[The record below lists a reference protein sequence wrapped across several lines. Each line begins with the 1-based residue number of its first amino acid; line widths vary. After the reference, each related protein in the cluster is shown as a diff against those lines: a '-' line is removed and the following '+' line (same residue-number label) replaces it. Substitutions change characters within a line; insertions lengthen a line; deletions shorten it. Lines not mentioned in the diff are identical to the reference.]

1 MPKNNNSL
9 KYKIAL
15 NLVKGVGSKNAKILI
30 SYLGGVENIF
40 KAKKSELLKIPG
52 IGSLSANNIVNF
64 NDMDKVED
72 EIKFIEKYKIKTLFY
87 TDNDFPYRLKQ
98 CEDSPIILFVKGEV
112 DLNAEKIVSIVGTRD
127 ASKYGLDQCT
137 KLVKDFKDHEHNP
150 LIISGYA
157 YGIDICAHL
166 NALKNDLPTVAI
178 LGHGLDMIYPAYH
191 KKYVKDILK
200 NGAFV
205 TEFLSN
211 AKRDKSNFVKRNRI
225 VAGLSDL
232 TIVVESGEKGGSLI
246 TADIAN
252 SYNRDVFAFPGRIG
266 DKLSV
271 GCNKLIKTNKAA
283 LVENIK
289 DIEYIMSWQ
298 KKEGIQTKLVMS
310 PNLTKEEQ
318 NIYNIIK
325 EKVSVNIDILIRETN
340 YKSSDLSVLLLSLE
354 LQDIIAVYPGNIYK
368 IKN

>member
-1 MPKNNNSL
+1 MPKNKNSL

-15 NLVKGVGSKNAKILI
+15 NLIKGVGSKNAKILI

-40 KAKKSELLKIPG
+40 NAKKSELTKIPG
-52 IGSLSANNIVNF
+52 IGTLLANNIVNF
-64 NDMDKVED
+64 NDMALVEE

-87 TDNDFPYRLKQ
+87 TDKDFPHRLKQ
-98 CEDSPIILFVKGEV
+98 CEDSPIILFVKGDV
-112 DLNAEKIVSIVGTRD
+112 DLNAEKIVSIVGTRN
-127 ASKYGLDQCT
+127 ASKYGLEQCQN
-137 KLVKDFKDHEHNP
+137 LIKDFNEHKHKP
-150 LIISGYA
+150 LIVSGYA

-166 NALKNDLPTVAI
+166 NALKNDMPTVAV
-178 LGHGLDMIYPAYH
+178 LGHGLDIIYPAYH

-205 TEFLSN
+205 TEFLS
-211 AKRDKSNFVKRNRI
+211 KSIRDKSNFVKRNRI

-232 TIVVESGEKGGSLI
+232 TIVVESSEKGGSLI

-252 SYNRDVFAFPGRIG
+252 SYNRDVFAFPGRVG
-266 DKLSV
+266 DKTSV

-298 KKEGIQTKLVMS
+298 NKEGVQTKLVMPPS
-310 PNLTKEEQ
+310 LSKEEQ
-318 NIYNIIK
+318 KIYDIIK
-325 EKVSVNIDILIRETN
+325 EKVSVNIDVLIRETD

-354 LQDIIAVYPGNIYK
+354 LQDVIEVLPGNIYK